1 MHLEM
6 ARRYA
11 GLRGLIL
18 KLQIGPVKVLLK
30 PLSTWLKRPVPW
42 THTIPKEPGYYWWRE
57 NENSPAEVVFLARP
71 TMGRTLYV
79 EARAPHPVCRCP
91 AAPGPKANGSAP
103 SNLQSDYAR
112 SAPRAL

>member
-18 KLQIGPVKVLLK
+18 KLQIGPVKLLLK

-79 EARAPHPVCRCP
+79 EARG
-91 AAPGPKANGSAP
+91 AASGMPLPRSTWAKGEWFGPLEPPK
-103 SNLQSDYAR
+103 
-112 SAPRAL
+112 